1 MGFVLVDKDGAEVA
15 VRCEC
20 QAKRLSMLRLKR
32 SGISEELQKKGF
44 NDFDCRGME
53 VLKTAKN
60 KAKGY
65 YQNFLLSEGDR
76 HNSIILC
83 GQPGAGKTHLGMAI
97 CNNLLNVCG
106 VEIAYMAYR
115 NAMTAI
121 KQTVTD
127 KDGYYKAIGTYCNA
141 RLLYIDDLLKG
152 RQTEADLNILY
163 ELVNYRYMHK
173 KPMVIS
179 TEKTPEEL
187 VGVDEAIGSRIM
199 EMCRRY
205 TVVLQGKELNYRLY
219 S

>member
-1 MGFVLVDKDGAEVA
+1 MGYVLAEQDGVEIA
-15 VRCEC
+15 VRCGC

-44 NDFDCRGME
+44 NDFDCRGVGALEM
-53 VLKTAKN
+53 AKN

-65 YQNFLLSEGDR
+65 YQHFLAAEGDR
-76 HNSIILC
+76 QNSIILC

-121 KQTVTD
+121 KQAVTD
-127 KDGYYKAIGTYCNA
+127 KDGYYAAIGPYCNT

-179 TEKTPEEL
+179 TEKTPQEL
-187 VGVDEAIGSRIM
+187 VEFDEAIGSRIV